1 MRPPRF
7 RLHVLLL
14 IIAALVPSAA
24 PTSAQWITPAVT
36 TPRVQ
41 YRTFFSPTI
50 GRGVSYHIYTPPAYD
65 AEPTRRF
72 PVLYWLHGS
81 GSVLPGIAPV
91 SNWFNSAIA
100 QGKIAPMLV
109 VFPNGMPYSMW
120 CDSKSGVTPIESV
133 VVHDLIPTI
142 DATFRTLAGRKGR
155 IVEGFSMGGYGAGRL
170 GFKFHDRFA
179 AISMLAGGPLQLDF
193 LDEPDAGSPVTP
205 EQRLIIYEN
214 VYGSDPDHFLA
225 QSPWMLATQNASNLI
240 ARATPIRQIIGT
252 ADFTLD
258 ANIDLHNH
266 LLQLGVP
273 HQFVAPP
280 GIGHDTL
287 ALFNALGE
295 DNWTF
300 YRGVFRLC
308 PADLTGDQSVDD
320 ADFIGFAAAYNR
332 LECTDPAMPANC
344 PADLNADELVDDAD
358 FVLFAAAYDT
368 LNCP

>member
-1 MRPPRF
+1 MRSPCF

-14 IIAALVPSAA
+14 ILAALALSAA

-36 TPRVQ
+36 APRVQ

-91 SNWFNSAIA
+91 SNWFNNAIA

-109 VFPNGMPYSMW
+109 VFPNGMPYDMW

-179 AISMLAGGPLQLDF
+179 AISMLAGGPLQLDL
-193 LDEPDAGSPVTP
+193 LDAPDGANNITP
-205 EQRLIIYEN
+205 EQRLIIYQN
-214 VYGSDPDHFLA
+214 VYGSDPDYFLA

-252 ADFTLD
+252 ADFTFPDNL
-258 ANIDLHNH
+258 NFHNH

-273 HQFVAPP
+273 HQFIAPP

-332 LECTDPAMPANC
+332 LECADPGMPANC
-344 PADLNADELVDDAD
+344 PADLNADEFVDDAD
-358 FVLFAAAYDT
+358 FVLFAAAYDA
-368 LNCP
+368 LVCP